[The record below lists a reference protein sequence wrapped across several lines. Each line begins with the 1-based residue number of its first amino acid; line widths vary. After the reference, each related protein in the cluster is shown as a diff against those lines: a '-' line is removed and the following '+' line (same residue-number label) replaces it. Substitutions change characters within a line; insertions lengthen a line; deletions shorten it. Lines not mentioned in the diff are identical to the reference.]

1 MNYVYQT
8 YYTLYSTASCIDG
21 YIKGRYAYYK
31 QATPIVINQ
40 QQMEDSIYEIIH
52 GHLELDITNPMSIV
66 EFVEENND
74 IFEVLQNMIVGNQ
87 LLMGRTIDTI
97 PTSIYSYAYIM
108 ASMLLDPS
116 VSVDLT
122 FGLSNVSED
131 EYLEYYTSL
140 QL

>member
-1 MNYVYQT
+1 
-8 YYTLYSTASCIDG
+8 
-21 YIKGRYAYYK
+21 
-31 QATPIVINQ
+31 
-40 QQMEDSIYEIIH
+40 MEASIYEIIH
-52 GHLELDITNPMSIV
+52 GHLELDITNPMYIV

-87 LLMGRTIDTI
+87 LLMGRPIDTI

-131 EYLEYYTSL
+131 EYLEYYAAL